1 MSTAMHQETIAEVL
15 TANGVSRR
23 TFLKFCISTAS
34 FLALA
39 PSMSSVIA
47 KQLLKARRPSVIYL
61 SFQECTGCLESL
73 TRSYTPSIENM
84 IFNMISLD
92 YDDTLMAAAGKQSED
107 ALDTAIKENYGHYL
121 VIVDGSVPLG
131 HGGIYNTQAGK
142 SAVQILTDTARGAAA
157 IVCVGTC
164 SSFGGIPYAN
174 PNPTGA
180 VPVSDIIKDK
190 PIINVPGCPPIPAV
204 ITGTL
209 VHYVTMGIPA
219 LDDRH
224 RPLAFFGN
232 TIHDRCYRRPFFDAG
247 KFAKTFDDEGA
258 RNGWCLYELGC
269 KGPTT
274 YNACATIKWNEGTSF
289 PIQSGHPC
297 IGCSAPDFWDRNG
310 SFYAPLSAS
319 LIGSVAPIGEAGGVG
334 AAVGAGAAALSR
346 LRHHS
351 KAKPREP
358 EKQTSDKEE

>member
-1 MSTAMHQETIAEVL
+1 MTTAKRLETIEDVL

-34 FLALA
+34 FMALA
-39 PSMSSVIA
+39 PSMSTVIA
-47 KQLLKARRPSVIYL
+47 KELLKARRPSVIYL

-73 TRSYTPSIENM
+73 TRSYTPSVENM

-92 YDDTLMAAAGKQSED
+92 YDDTLMAAAGKQSEEARD
-107 ALDTAIKENYGHYL
+107 QAIKENYGNYL
-121 VIVDGSVPLG
+121 VVVDGAVPLG
-131 HGGIYNTQAGK
+131 NGGVYNTQGGK
-142 SAVQILTDTARGAAA
+142 SAVQTLQEVAKGAAA

-164 SSFGGIPYAN
+164 SSFGGIPLAD

-190 PIINVPGCPPIPAV
+190 PIINVSGCPPIPAV
-204 ITGTL
+204 ITSTL
-209 VHYVTMGIPA
+209 VHYVTLGIPA
-219 LDDRH
+219 LDAHH

-232 TIHDRCYRRPFFDAG
+232 TIHDRCYRRPFFDEG

-274 YNACATIKWNEGTSF
+274 YNACATVKWNEGTSF
-289 PIQSGHPC
+289 PIESGHPC
-297 IGCSAPDFWDRNG
+297 LGCSEPHFWDRNG
-310 SFYAPLSAS
+310 SFYAPLAAG
-319 LIGSVAPIGEAGGVG
+319 LIGSVAPIGEAAGVG
-334 AAVGAGAAALSR
+334 AAVGIAAAAVSR
-346 LRHHS
+346 LRNRG
-351 KAKPREP
+351 KAKKPES
-358 EKQTSDKEE
+358 EKQTSKEE